1 MAAASNRYAAP
12 ARRNGIAASLANP
25 CFRAKSVR
33 AKAGK
38 GSYRRTEKH
47 KAVHAC

>member
-25 CFRAKSVR
+25 CFRTKSVR

-38 GSYRRTEKH
+38 GSYRRTDKH
-47 KAVHAC
+47 KAVHAY